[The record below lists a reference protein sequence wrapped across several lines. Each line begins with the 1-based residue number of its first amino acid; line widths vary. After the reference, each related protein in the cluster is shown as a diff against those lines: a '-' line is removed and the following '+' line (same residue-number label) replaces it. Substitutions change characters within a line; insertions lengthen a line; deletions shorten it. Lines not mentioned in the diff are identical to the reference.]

1 MESSTSMVG
10 TIESKKVTGMSQAQ
24 QIMALLNDVLIG
36 SGMIRDHANQ
46 IRSQLVGEIATET
59 GENGLCGTPLPSD
72 SLLPF
77 IIEKLNEIKSVQ
89 TYTLEQNE
97 IVVRS
102 IEVAR

>member
-10 TIESKKVTGMSQAQ
+10 AIESQKVTGMSQAQ

-36 SGMIRDHANQ
+36 SGMLREHATQ
-46 IRSQLVGEIATET
+46 IRVQLVGEIATDA
-59 GENGLCGTPLPSD
+59 GENGIATPLASD

-77 IIEKLNEIKSVQ
+77 IIEKLNEIKNVQ
-89 TYTLEQNE
+89 TYALEQNE